1 MSCCEP
7 KDNSKSIYRGDDT
20 GAFGQTFLTI
30 EALIPEEWEVTKA
43 IWKAGEVV
51 KVFPN
56 PNFPLSLNLSHEE
69 SLKLQNINT
78 CYLAVY
84 DKDGLK
90 QTCEG
95 SLTFT
100 TKAEVVEDVPSQV

>member
-1 MSCCEP
+1 MDCCKPIED
-7 KDNSKSIYRGDDT
+7 KNSIYRGDDT

-30 EALIPEEWEVTKA
+30 KAVIPEGWVITKA
-43 IWKAGEVV
+43 VWKAGEIT
-51 KVFPN
+51 KEFQNPIFPI
-56 PNFPLSLNLSHEE
+56 SLNLSREE
-69 SLKLQNINT
+69 THKLKNINI

-84 DKDGLK
+84 DQDELK

-100 TKAEVVEDVPSQV
+100 TKAEVV

>member
-7 KDNSKSIYRGDDT
+7 KEDSKSIYRGDDT

-30 EALIPEEWEVTKA
+30 EAIIPEEWVVTKAVWRAGEVTKTFQDP
-43 IWKAGEVV
+43 
-51 KVFPN
+51 VFPIGI
-56 PNFPLSLNLSHEE
+56 NLSHEE
-69 SLKLQNINT
+69 TYKLKNINT

-84 DKDGLK
+84 DQDGLK

-95 SLTFT
+95 KLVFT
-100 TKAEVVEDVPSQV
+100 TKAEVV